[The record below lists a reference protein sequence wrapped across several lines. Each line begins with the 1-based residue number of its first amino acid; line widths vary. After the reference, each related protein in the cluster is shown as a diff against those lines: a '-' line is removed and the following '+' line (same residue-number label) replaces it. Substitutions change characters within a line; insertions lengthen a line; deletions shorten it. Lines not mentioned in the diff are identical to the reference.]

1 MPAERTTGTLHH
13 SPGGVRS
20 SSSVAI
26 LAERDRLLVSICL
39 VLTIALAW
47 AYLVR
52 LAHQMAPAPM
62 ADVAAMAAM
71 GMTTNVRWTAVDVL
85 LTFVMWVVMMVG
97 MMTGAAAPVL
107 LLFAATRGGRGRR
120 GSSLAV
126 LLFGL
131 GYLTIWVGFSAC
143 AALAQSTLHQ
153 TAMLSSAM
161 AVSSPRVAATILIV
175 AGAYQLTPLKRACLA
190 HCRSPL
196 GFLMT
201 TWRDGK
207 LGALQ
212 MGVRHGAHCL
222 GCCWALMCVLFV
234 VGVMNLGGVIALTG
248 FVLLEKVGPAGVT
261 VSRLA
266 GVAMIGAGLL
276 TVVELV
282 AGIS

>member
-1 MPAERTTGTLHH
+1 MH
-13 SPGGVRS
+13 S
-20 SSSVAI
+20 SSPVAI

-47 AYLVR
+47 AYLAR

-62 ADVAAMAAM
+62 AHGTAMAAM
-71 GMTTNVRWTAVDVL
+71 GMTTNVPWTAVDVL

-97 MMTGAAAPVL
+97 MMAGAAAPML
-107 LLFAATRGGRGRR
+107 LLFAGTRAERGKR
-120 GSSLAV
+120 GIPLTV
-126 LLFGL
+126 LMFGL
-131 GYLTIWVGFSAC
+131 GYLTVWVGFSAC
-143 AALAQSTLHQ
+143 ATLAQGALHE
-153 TAMLSSAM
+153 TAMPSSAM
-161 AVSSPRVAATILIV
+161 VASSPRLAATILIA

-190 HCRSPL
+190 RCRSPL

-212 MGVRHGAHCL
+212 MGVRHGSYCL
-222 GCCWALMCVLFV
+222 GCCWALMCVMFV
-234 VGVMNLGGVIALTG
+234 VGVMNLGWVIALTG
-248 FVLLEKVGPAGVT
+248 FILLEKVGPAGVV

-276 TVVELV
+276 TVV
-282 AGIS
+282 